1 MTKLTVKEKLGYA
14 SASAGDAIAY
24 TASGTFLMF
33 FLTTVAKISPE
44 TAGVITAIGAV
55 WNAAINPVIGHYA
68 DMVRTRFGRRRPMM
82 TVFSIVLAVAFFLL
96 FTNVPIGPGVKP
108 FYYGLMLML
117 YWTGYTGFFVPYLAL
132 GADYTSNYEERTVLR
147 LYASLF
153 NMGGSMLSMILPTL
167 FVSFL
172 EGLGLATDR
181 AWSVSGL
188 VLGLVSAGSIL
199 ITVMACGR
207 KDPPCPPSDEA
218 SQVSRK
224 FRPIK
229 ILKEYASLFQLKPIR
244 YLVAASVLSL
254 IGYSM
259 LLAAMMYFFTYDL
272 GLSSSASSALLISR
286 ALTGALLIPVTGA
299 ISRRIDKKWTLVL
312 AYGLGVCVLA
322 MLRVI
327 GVSGASGALG
337 IAAYILGIVLLTAI
351 YWQLIPSMYYDICE
365 YDLWKTGRERQAT
378 IVSLQGLVEA
388 VAVGLGSLILGI
400 VLGAAGFDEAAAVQP
415 ETAITWIRNCT
426 MVIPSVFYVIAM
438 FILSRH
444 PLDRKEYNRI
454 LEDLHKR

>member
-1 MTKLTVKEKLGYA
+1 
-14 SASAGDAIAY
+14 
-24 TASGTFLMF
+24 
-33 FLTTVAKISPE
+33 
-44 TAGVITAIGAV
+44 
-55 WNAAINPVIGHYA
+55 
-68 DMVRTRFGRRRPMM
+68 
-82 TVFSIVLAVAFFLL
+82 
-96 FTNVPIGPGVKP
+96 
-108 FYYGLMLML
+108 
-117 YWTGYTGFFVPYLAL
+117 
-132 GADYTSNYEERTVLR
+132 
-147 LYASLF
+147 
-153 NMGGSMLSMILPTL
+153 
-167 FVSFL
+167 
-172 EGLGLATDR
+172 
-181 AWSVSGL
+181 
-188 VLGLVSAGSIL
+188 
-199 ITVMACGR
+199 
-207 KDPPCPPSDEA
+207 
-218 SQVSRK
+218 
-224 FRPIK
+224 
-229 ILKEYASLFQLKPIR
+229 
-244 YLVAASVLSL
+244 
-254 IGYSM
+254 
-259 LLAAMMYFFTYDL
+259 MMYFFTYDL

-312 AYGLGVCVLA
+312 AYGLGVCILA

-438 FILSRH
+438 FILARH

-454 LEDLHKR
+454 LEDLRKR